1 MRNLQL
7 CRPVIRLKFKQEK
20 MFHRRKESPL
30 PISLDPKDFSL
41 GTTKMNSRSE
51 KQIRSSFNSRKNLRP
66 KMAVFHLS
74 MFFVGP
80 PYTM

>member
-1 MRNLQL
+1 
-7 CRPVIRLKFKQEK
+7 
-20 MFHRRKESPL
+20 MFQRRKEFPL
-30 PISLDPKDFSL
+30 PISLDPKDSSL
-41 GTTKMNSRSE
+41 GTTKKKSRGE
-51 KQIRSSFNSRKNLRP
+51 KEIRSPFNSRKNLRP